1 MRPASITVHDPHS
14 NHPTSHLH
22 ATGRDSVHP
31 ELAHLTTTHSSER
44 TGRAPVGATRR
55 GLSVQSQWRCQ
66 PPYTSE
72 SWCDL
77 NLRFTNPVLA
87 TGTPRVKITVTG
99 MCRRCLQ
106 STAGTRLR
114 FHQHGGS
121 NCSHMVTPLS
131 TRLRAS
137 LQTYAVPPVR
147 VYRVLPPHTER
158 SMRCQCGC
166 TFRRVR

>member
-1 MRPASITVHDPHS
+1 MRPANITVHDPSSRS
-14 NHPTSHLH
+14 NHPTNHLR

-44 TGRAPVGATRR
+44 TGRAPVGAR
-55 GLSVQSQWRCQ
+55 GLSVQWRCQ

-77 NLRFTNPVLA
+77 KFTNPVLV
-87 TGTPRVKITVTG
+87 TPRVTITV
-99 MCRRCLQ
+99 MCRRYLQ

-114 FHQHGGS
+114 FHHHGGS
-121 NCSHMVTPLS
+121 DCSHMVTPLS

-158 SMRCQCGC
+158 SMRCGR
-166 TFRRVR
+166 TFR